1 MVSKRSLLVPLLAF
15 LPNLLA
21 ADAPSRSYF
30 STILNNDNI
39 YIVGGSKVRLHVIS
53 HLVMI

>member
-39 YIVGGSKVRLHVIS
+39 YIVGGSKVRLYVIS